1 MVTGY
6 RLQDAIYEIC
16 NCDNVEYRKNNNL
29 YAIMKWKSANYM

>member
-1 MVTGY
+1 MHVYIDIKYGY

-29 YAIMKWKSANYM
+29 YAIMK